1 MSSVI
6 YIASNHPLEE
16 RPNPHERM
24 ISVNEAIALGVENIP
39 EHLLSD
45 DFDKDK
51 PDVIMYADREIKL
64 NVFTKEISDGNFDD
78 DFCIFS
84 AEGAEGLKTDKK
96 YKMFLEWYRY
106 TDGRASEVI
115 KYLKNNLENTD
126 DIELWHIWLGNDI
139 IPNTKIIEKKINE
152 LSAEDIHFL
161 DGWEPWNEND
171 TDLCI
176 RITH

>member
-1 MSSVI
+1 MSSLI
-6 YIASNHPLEE
+6 YIASNFPLEE

-24 ISVNEAIALGVENIP
+24 ISVNEAIALGVKDIP
-39 EHLLSD
+39 KHLLAD
-45 DFDKDK
+45 GFDKDK

-64 NVFTKEISDGNFDD
+64 NVFTKEITDGNFDD

-106 TDGRASEVI
+106 TDGRANEVI
-115 KYLKNNLENTD
+115 KYLRNHLENTD
-126 DIELWHIWLGNDI
+126 EIELWHIWLGNDKI
-139 IPNTKIIEKKINE
+139 SGTKVIEKSIDE

-161 DGWEPWNEND
+161 DSYDSWEDNA
-171 TDLCI
+171 DLCI
-176 RITH
+176 RIKH